1 MEDVIKLAGLC
12 LVVAVFTVLVKKHSP
27 EMSILLVI
35 ALCVAALFAIVGA
48 MEEIT
53 SFLQEVYV
61 WGNLPQELFAPLI
74 KTTGIAL
81 ISHTGAELCRDAEQK
96 TMAFLLELA
105 GTFAAVLVAL
115 PLFERVWDMLR
126 QLL

>member
-1 MEDVIKLAGLC
+1 MEEVIKLAGLC
-12 LVVAVFTVLVKKHSP
+12 LVTAVFSVLIKKHSP
-27 EMSILLVI
+27 EMSILLVT
-35 ALCVAALFAIVGA
+35 AVCAAALFAVVSA
-48 MEEIT
+48 MEKIIA
-53 SFLQEVYV
+53 FLQEVYV
-61 WGNLPQELFAPLI
+61 WGNLPQDIFSPLV

-96 TMAFLLELA
+96 TMAFLLELSGA
-105 GTFAAVLVAL
+105 FAAVLLAL